1 MKALFM
7 RRKVVAVPSATTSRA
22 KVSKRE
28 NTCRGGGRVMRDTR
42 VDSALEP
49 KLRGILMALKD
60 CLVNE
65 NSRKG
70 RIHPGVMVKQLW
82 KLSTGGRDLG
92 LHIGLPI
99 PLLYFS
105 FFHTF
110 KCTQLLLFYCKLC
123 ARRDSRNSQN
133 FTQNTCG
140 VRLAATRD
148 HVGRGSAVGT
158 LRKGTC
164 RRSP

>member
-1 MKALFM
+1 M

-28 NTCRGGGRVMRDTR
+28 NKCRGGGRVMRDTR

-82 KLSTGGRDLG
+82 ICSPRIFGARSGKK
-92 LHIGLPI
+92 I
-99 PLLYFS
+99 PQQSSCGEVRTNVLRTES
-105 FFHTF
+105 S
-110 KCTQLLLFYCKLC
+110 K
-123 ARRDSRNSQN
+123 NS
-133 FTQNTCG
+133 
-140 VRLAATRD
+140 
-148 HVGRGSAVGT
+148 SSK
-158 LRKGTC
+158 RK
-164 RRSP
+164 R